1 MGNAR
6 IYKVFARQKPRKKKW
21 KPQNWWISITWTAEM
36 KTNENFKNERKISLP
51 SEWKRNYFRTA
62 CVGVDGFF
70 LSFCF
75 SLILSMFF
83 SVLLRYCCLFRLPHL
98 SIQRR
103 RNKTTIASSAKVA
116 KQNYDL
122 QLREHF
128 VKNWMDGKARV
139 ALELST
145 FKWFRIVWAH
155 LFKRVKCVSTIDKK
169 TQEEKEDAKPMCRC
183 EWTNLNHTNGI
194 APNNNG
200 KRWVCVCVCECAI
213 QSHINIKRT
222 YK

>member
-1 MGNAR
+1 MLEFMKCSLAKN
-6 IYKVFARQKPRKKKW
+6 QEKKW

-75 SLILSMFF
+75 SLHLVDVFF
-83 SVLLRYCCLFRLPHL
+83 RFVALLLFVSSPP
-98 SIQRR
+98 SFD
-103 RNKTTIASSAKVA
+103 TTSTKQNDDRVKWKVA

-183 EWTNLNHTNGI
+183 EWTNLNHTDGI

-200 KRWVCVCVCECAI
+200 KRWVCVCVRVCYSIA
-213 QSHINIKRT
+213 
-222 YK
+222 YKYKANL